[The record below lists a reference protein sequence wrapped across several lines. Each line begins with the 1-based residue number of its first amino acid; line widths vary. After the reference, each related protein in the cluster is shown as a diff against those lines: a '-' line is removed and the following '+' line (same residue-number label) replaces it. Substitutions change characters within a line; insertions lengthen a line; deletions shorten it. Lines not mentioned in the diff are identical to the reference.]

1 MTGFLASSKAGHDKE
16 KIYVIIREDT
26 EYVWLADGRIK
37 TVSNP
42 KKKRK
47 KHIQIIK
54 YFNFNNEEM
63 QSKLLEGKEVTDL
76 EIMMVLKKY
85 KKQQMNDTGGN

>member
-1 MTGFLASSKAGHDKE
+1 MTGFLASSKAGHDKD

-54 YFNFNNEEM
+54 YFNNEEM
-63 QSKLLEGKEVTDL
+63 QSDLLAGREVSDL

>member
-1 MTGFLASSKAGHDKE
+1 MTGFLASSKAGHDKD

-54 YFNFNNEEM
+54 YFNNEGM
-63 QSKLLEGKEVTDL
+63 QSDLLAGREVSDL
-76 EIMMVLKKY
+76 EIVMVLKKY
-85 KKQQMNDTGGN
+85 KKQQMSDTGGN

>member
-1 MTGFLASSKAGHDKE
+1 MTGFLASSKAGHDKD

-54 YFNFNNEEM
+54 YFNNEGM
-63 QSKLLEGKEVTDL
+63 QSDLLAGREISDL
-76 EIMMVLKKY
+76 EIVMVLKKY

>member
-1 MTGFLASSKAGHDKE
+1 MIGFLASSKAGHDKD
-16 KIYVIIREDT
+16 KVYVIIKEDT
-26 EYVWLADGRIK
+26 EYVWLADGKIK
-37 TVSNP
+37 TVEKP

-54 YFNFNNEEM
+54 YFYNEEI
-63 QSKLLEGKEVTDL
+63 KTLLSEGKKVSDL

-85 KKQQMNDTGGN
+85 KKQQMSDTGGN